1 LPDISKIN
9 ALDIGSVSKVD
20 GLAKASILDIDGVAV
35 PSGLAPAAAYSVRL
49 LGSALNVP
57 TYSGACMRV
66 RRDSDNVEADIGFDS
81 NDEFGLTSPVSNP
94 SSGGPFTDFA
104 DFIGH
109 GGTPANGFVRFWYDQ
124 SGNSLDAPQAT
135 AGSQAKIYDSSTGI
149 IEDGS
154 VGNEK
159 PALQF
164 AQDGFTA
171 ITGSKSD
178 VLFHQAAGGLAM
190 CVVNPT
196 VNTQRLSMIAETN
209 GTSSNQKGFVLGWD
223 DRVGTG
229 DDDSG
234 YYSLAAGTGSAGA
247 ITASNE
253 PSFVTGSQSLMAIE
267 YDWDAG
273 IYQYQD
279 GSLLGGFFAVRT
291 PATGDAGRDLTI
303 GLNNSLEMTMQEL
316 ILYNAHDANRTAFET
331 NIANYYGITL

>member
-1 LPDISKIN
+1 
-9 ALDIGSVSKVD
+9 VD
-20 GLAKASILDIDGVAV
+20 GLAKASILDIDGVTVTAAV
-35 PSGLAPAAAYSVRL
+35 APAAAYSVRL

-57 TYSGACMRV
+57 TYTGACMRV

-109 GGTPANGFVRFWYDQ
+109 GGTPANGFVRWWYDQ

-178 VLFHQAAGGLAM
+178 ILFHQAAGGLAM
-190 CVVNPT
+190 CVLNPT
-196 VNTQRLSMIAETN
+196 ANTQRLCIIAETN
-209 GTSSNQKGFVLGWD
+209 GTSSTKKGFIFAWD
-223 DRVGTG
+223 DRVAQG
-229 DDDSG
+229 DNDSG
-234 YYSLAAGTGSAGA
+234 YYQLTAGTGSANA
-247 ITASNE
+247 IIATQEA
-253 PSFVTGSQSLMAIE
+253 SFVGSQSLMAIE

-273 IYQYQD
+273 IFQYQD
-279 GSLLGGFFAVRT
+279 GSLLDSVTDSKT
-291 PATGDAGRDLTI
+291 PATGDAGNDLTI
-303 GLNNSLEMTMQEL
+303 GSLAGNTSFGLAGTMQEL
-316 ILYNAHDANRTAFET
+316 ILYNAHDANRAAFET

>member
-1 LPDISKIN
+1 V
-9 ALDIGSVSKVD
+9 AIGNVAKVD
-20 GLAKASILDIDGVAV
+20 GLAKASILDIDGIAV
-35 PSGLAPAAAYSVRL
+35 TAAVAPAAAYSVRL

-57 TYSGACMRV
+57 TYTGACMRV

-81 NDEFGLTSPVSNP
+81 NDEFGLTSPVSNAT
-94 SSGGPFTDFA
+94 SGTYTDFA

-178 VLFHQAAGGLAM
+178 ILFHQAAGGLAM

-196 VNTQRLSMIAETN
+196 VNTTRLCVIAETN
-209 GTSSNQKGFVLGWD
+209 GTSSSKKGFVFAWD
-223 DRVGTG
+223 DRSGTG
-229 DDDSG
+229 SNDYG
-234 YYSLAAGTGSAGA
+234 YYSLTAGTGPTGA
-247 ITASNE
+247 IIATNE
-253 PSFVTGSQSLMAIE
+253 ASFVTGSQSLMAIE

-279 GSLLGGFFAVRT
+279 GSLLDSFVDVKT
-291 PATGDAGRDLTI
+291 PATGDATNDLSI
-303 GLNNSLEMTMQEL
+303 GSLAGNNTYGLAGTMQEL